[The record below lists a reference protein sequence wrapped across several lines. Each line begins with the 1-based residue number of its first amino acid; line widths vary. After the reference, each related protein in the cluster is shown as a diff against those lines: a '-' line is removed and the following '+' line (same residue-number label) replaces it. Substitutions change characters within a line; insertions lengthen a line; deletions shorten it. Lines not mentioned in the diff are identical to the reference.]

1 VTYSATDSAG
11 NIGTNSRTITVTN
24 DTVAPV
30 LNLQG
35 AAYIKVVQ
43 NYSGSLGIP
52 NPPVTINSPD
62 QSLSY
67 TTNSTVNMSTPG
79 TYTITYSAT
88 DRALNVGTVSR
99 TVQVYSTS
107 GARASFSLSGGNGT
121 VTECGTYGQAQDAGV
136 TSVVAD
142 TTNTP
147 QFSSG
152 DLNTSAIGTYTINWT
167 ATSKVLGGNS
177 RTRSRTVTV
186 NAISF
191 SPSTATQAYSGYEPI
206 IDTNNYS
213 SLNLAVSDSVNT
225 NYNYPPTIT
234 RITRS
239 YSPTCNSRTISG
251 PSINR
256 ILHDVKY
263 SVNAAQIS
271 NGNQYTFISGTV
283 GGVNTGTIVQNF
295 TYTHPIASSNYTV
308 GQICKVGNNSSYLRV
323 LAQSSGSLK
332 IEWVGPDLTA
342 SGLIALNSSSLP
354 SASQKLMLSIT
365 GKMTRSG
372 YITSV
377 QQYSFSSWRAYWV
390 VIHSYGF
397 NCRLYKYGGSGTPSE
412 TDMRTGNNFISLGST
427 SFSRYRNENGNRTGS
442 SFSSASTSAGS
453 EITSRDYR
461 LFPSTSVNGQNLYF
475 TQFANG
481 LNSTPW
487 NARPL
492 GTTNRAS
499 VFQIPCIADFPT

>member
-1 VTYSATDSAG
+1 MA
-11 NIGTNSRTITVTN
+11 
-24 DTVAPV
+24 
-30 LNLQG
+30 
-35 AAYIKVVQ
+35 
-43 NYSGSLGIP
+43 
-52 NPPVTINSPD
+52 
-62 QSLSY
+62 
-67 TTNSTVNMSTPG
+67 TPG

-88 DRALNVGTVSR
+88 DRALNVGTVYR

-107 GARASFSLSGGNGT
+107 GATASFSLSGGNAT
-121 VTECGTYGQAQDAGV
+121 VTECGTYGQTQDAGV

-147 QFSSG
+147 QFNSG
-152 DLNTSAIGTYTINWT
+152 NLNTSAIGTYTINWV

-213 SLNLAVSDSVNT
+213 SLNLAVSDSINT
-225 NYNYPPTIT
+225 SYNYPPTIT

-263 SVNAAQIS
+263 SVSAGQIS
-271 NGNQYTFISGTV
+271 IGNQYTFVCGTV

-295 TYTHPIASSNYTV
+295 TYTHPVASSNYTV

-323 LAQSSGSLK
+323 LAQSGGNIK
-332 IEWVGPDLTA
+332 IEWVGPSLNA
-342 SGLIALNSSSLP
+342 SGVIYLNSGSLP
-354 SASQKLMLSIT
+354 SASQKLMLSVT
-365 GKMTRSG
+365 GKMTRTG
-372 YITSV
+372 YISGI
-377 QQYSFSSWRAYWV
+377 QRYSFSSWRVSWV

-412 TDMRTGNNFISLGST
+412 TDMRTGNNLILLGST
-427 SFSRYRNENGNRTGS
+427 SFSRYRNESGNKTGS
-442 SFSSASTSAGS
+442 SLGATQTAAGA
-453 EITSRDYR
+453 EITSRNYR
-461 LFPSTSVNGQNLYF
+461 LFPSTSVNGQNIYF

-481 LNSTPW
+481 LNSTAW

-492 GTTNRAS
+492 GTTDRAS
-499 VFQIPCIADFPT
+499 VFQIPCITDFPT